1 MWWKIAIYTYIALVL
16 YCVLKAGSRESWKDL
31 FAGYGSTIKEGVQE
45 VILDIHNPFFRVF
58 AKALA
63 YLFFVIFSICYV
75 LYLPMDEV
83 FYYTRKKIFGL
94 PIYRIKSCISRFVNK
109 REIKRSY
116 QKKERLINK
125 CSKGINL
132 SQTKEVYVR
141 KDFPYPPDAH
151 EIIYMAS
158 HYDLAIYYYV
168 KFNQDL
174 IEFILRNHKG
184 LYFTYFPFTVN
195 KALNPDYFLYYA
207 PYLTAKTEKDLS
219 KNYDSTTLLRYVK
232 YSDVK
237 INRGFLRFIRE
248 ETDNYVFC
256 YLDLSPLITASDFIG
271 IFNKYCNSIDPPN
284 PSTGN
289 QLPLDEEL
297 LIHEKRLL
305 GAGEMIVK
313 QVFHIEQRFSRL
325 FILLSS
331 PCFVDFIDYN
341 EKRIYM
347 SNKQCVVYMLFIN
360 HPEGIMFKDLYK
372 YKSEL
377 VDLCKRISKRDISP
391 QDESDIND
399 IIDPDSNSINT
410 ICSQISSG
418 FISLFD
424 ERVAK
429 NYYITGDAATPKKIT
444 LDRKLVTFK

>member
-83 FYYTRKKIFGL
+83 FYYTRKKIFGP

-184 LYFTYFPFTVN
+184 LSLYIFPNF
-195 KALNPDYFLYYA
+195 
-207 PYLTAKTEKDLS
+207 
-219 KNYDSTTLLRYVK
+219 
-232 YSDVK
+232 
-237 INRGFLRFIRE
+237 
-248 ETDNYVFC
+248 
-256 YLDLSPLITASDFIG
+256 
-271 IFNKYCNSIDPPN
+271 
-284 PSTGN
+284 
-289 QLPLDEEL
+289 
-297 LIHEKRLL
+297 
-305 GAGEMIVK
+305 
-313 QVFHIEQRFSRL
+313 
-325 FILLSS
+325 
-331 PCFVDFIDYN
+331 
-341 EKRIYM
+341 
-347 SNKQCVVYMLFIN
+347 
-360 HPEGIMFKDLYK
+360 
-372 YKSEL
+372 
-377 VDLCKRISKRDISP
+377 
-391 QDESDIND
+391 
-399 IIDPDSNSINT
+399 
-410 ICSQISSG
+410 
-418 FISLFD
+418 
-424 ERVAK
+424 
-429 NYYITGDAATPKKIT
+429 
-444 LDRKLVTFK
+444 